1 MKKDY
6 LEHPDFQIDN
16 VKKVSK
22 AATSLCMWGHAMVV
36 YDEVAKEVG
45 PKKERVKEMNKILAA
60 ANATLKEKQNDL
72 QKVLDRVAQL
82 KRTCD
87 ETVAEKQRL
96 AEESEKTV
104 QRLSR
109 AEKLTVGLA
118 DEFVRWKEGVE
129 KLTIAENK
137 LIGDTFLAAA
147 AISYYGPFTGIFRK
161 ELMNDWRENMLSM

>member
-1 MKKDY
+1 MNKLQKYDKDNIDPKIIARMKRDY
-6 LEHPDFQIDN
+6 LKHPDFQIDN

-22 AATSLCMWGHAMVV
+22 AAISLAWGHAMVV

-45 PKKERVKEMNKILAA
+45 PKKEKVKEMNKLAA
-60 ANATLKEKQNDL
+60 ANAALKEKQDDL
-72 QKVLDRVAQL
+72 QKVLDRVAEL

-118 DEFVRWKEGVE
+118 DEFVRWKDGVE
-129 KLTIAENK
+129 KLKVAEK
-137 LIGDTFLAAA
+137 SSLETRFWLQ
-147 AISYYGPFTGIFRK
+147 
-161 ELMNDWRENMLSM
+161 LV